1 METQV
6 GQIENLKSLWFVA
19 AAVVATLI
27 ALRVHRSAQKRFA
40 TANLIDGIVGT
51 SSLGKKL
58 TSIAL
63 TSLAMILLAVA
74 STDIRWGKAWREVP
88 QKGIE
93 IVFVLDVS
101 RSMLA
106 TDVVPNRLS
115 KAKQNIEDIV
125 NEMSGDRV
133 GLVLFAGDVRRH
145 IPLTSHYEDFKQNL
159 AEVGPHHI
167 NRGGTNLGDA
177 IRIASDSFLQKTA
190 DQKAIVIITDG
201 EDHQS
206 DPDCRREGSPRTKR
220 RSDLYRGIGRHQRR
234 SSHSARIRQPP
245 TRVHATRWQT
255 SLVEVG
261 RRNTQ
266 GDRHYDRWSLRSGGH
281 KAGGHGRSLSPLHR
295 RHSRTAI
302 RYRKNQRLHSSLSMV
317 HWIRALRGAVRRVSE
332 FETQEAGNR
341 NSREQ
346 TISCRRVGG
355 SSMNAI
361 RVLLLIALFTG
372 IACAKENAARL
383 AQKASESL
391 EQGDF
396 ESAIQQ
402 YEQAQAL
409 SVDPRITYNKAIA
422 HYRRGEIDTA
432 RGLFESIVG
441 KSDQQLAAKAR
452 YNIGN
457 AYYSEAVKFLEDK
470 NPTVAI
476 SKLSSAIE
484 EYRRALTLN
493 RKDRD
498 ARTNIEL
505 AYRLRKQLE
514 QEQQQ
519 QQDDQ
524 QQQQDEDQAGSRSK
538 QPGQQL

>member
-115 KAKQNIEDIV
+115 RAKQNIEDIV

-206 DPDCRREGSPRTKR
+206 DPIAAAKEAHEQNGVRIFTVGLGDTK
-220 RSDLYRGIGRHQRR
+220 DG
-234 SSHSARIRQPP
+234 ARI
-245 TRVHATRWQT
+245 
-255 SLVEVG
+255 
-261 RRNTQ
+261 
-266 GDRHYDRWSLRSGGH
+266 
-281 KAGGHGRSLSPLHR
+281 PLA
-295 RHSRTAI
+295 S
-302 RYRKNQRLHSSLSMV
+302 
-317 HWIRALRGAVRRVSE
+317 
-332 FETQEAGNR
+332 GNR
-341 NSREQ
+341 
-346 TISCRRVGG
+346 RRTFMQHDGKQVWSKLDGET
-355 SSMNAI
+355 
-361 RVLLLIALFTG
+361 L
-372 IACAKENAARL
+372 
-383 AQKASESL
+383 
-391 EQGDF
+391 
-396 ESAIQQ
+396 
-402 YEQAQAL
+402 
-409 SVDPRITYNKAIA
+409 KAIA
-422 HYRRGEIDTA
+422 TTTDGAYVPAGTKQVDMGEVYHRFIA
-432 RGLFESIVG
+432 GI
-441 KSDQQLAAKAR
+441 
-452 YNIGN
+452 
-457 AYYSEAVKFLEDK
+457 
-470 NPTVAI
+470 
-476 SKLSSAIE
+476 
-484 EYRRALTLN
+484 
-493 RKDRD
+493 
-498 ARTNIEL
+498 
-505 AYRLRKQLE
+505 
-514 QEQQQ
+514 QEQQFDTAKINGYIPRYQ
-519 QQDDQ
+519 WFIGFALCVMLLDVFLN
-524 QQQQDEDQAGSRSK
+524 SK
-538 QPGQQL
+538 RKRKAIATPASKPFRAAELEAAA